1 MNYNELNAKFE
12 RVIMNKQKAPGFT
25 LLEVMIVVA
34 ILGIVASIAV
44 PSYQNVIER
53 NSLKQV
59 IESFKADL
67 QLARTRSIK
76 ESRNVRVNRTT
87 GNAGA
92 WCYGLT
98 TKGVNCS
105 CTQTTSTAAD
115 FCEMKRILG
124 TGFRPTD
131 MVSATG
137 NSSFDFRRG
146 TIGPNGVTFSTAN
159 YASRVVFSSVG
170 RIRICSPSTVAN
182 PMPAGRIGLPTIADC
197 S

>member
-1 MNYNELNAKFE
+1 M
-12 RVIMNKQKAPGFT
+12 IKQKASGFT

-34 ILGIVASIAV
+34 ILGIVASIAI
-44 PSYQNVIER
+44 PSYQVVIER

-59 IESFKADL
+59 VESFKADL

-76 ESRNVRVNRTT
+76 QSQNIGINRTT

-98 TKGVNCS
+98 TKDDCS
-105 CTQTTSTAAD
+105 CIETDSGEDD

-124 TGFRPTD
+124 SGFRSTD

-146 TIGPNGVTFSTAN
+146 TIGQNGVTFSTAN
-159 YASRVVFSSVG
+159 YASRVVFSAVG
-170 RIRICSPSTVAN
+170 RVRICSPN
-182 PMPAGRIGLPTIADC
+182 PMPAGKIGLPSIANC
-197 S
+197 P

>member
-1 MNYNELNAKFE
+1 M
-12 RVIMNKQKAPGFT
+12 IKQKASGFT

-34 ILGIVASIAV
+34 ILGIVASIAI
-44 PSYQNVIER
+44 PSYQDVIER

-59 IESFKADL
+59 VESFKADV

-76 ESRNVRVNRTT
+76 QSQNIGINRTT

-98 TKGVNCS
+98 TKTVNCS
-105 CTQTTSTAAD
+105 CTQTNTAAAD

-124 TGFRPTD
+124 SGFRSTD

-146 TIGPNGVTFSTAN
+146 TIGANGVTFSTAN
-159 YASRVVFSSVG
+159 YASRVVFSAVG

-182 PMPAGRIGLPTIADC
+182 PMPAGKIGLPSIDNC